1 MKESL
6 WILKNSTNEESGYVW
21 AWVSFI
27 LLFLAIPANWHKM
40 AVEHMLNLLMV
51 SMFDYIQHWINQQW
65 FRLSPF
71 TRCWLAQQIHRRRHY
86 FKNPTSSKS
95 NQNVNANMTAH
106 NSIPVDIRI
115 SLRNG
120 WFPRTMHI
128 SFILIISNLGTLAW
142 SLKHT
147 VLALHGWQL
156 RQSIQGIS
164 I

>member
-51 SMFDYIQHWINQQW
+51 SMFDYIQHWIINND
-65 FRLSPF
+65 FDYPHSRDVDS
-71 TRCWLAQQIHRRRHY
+71 R
-86 FKNPTSSKS
+86 SKS
-95 NQNVNANMTAH
+95 IAGATISKIQRLQIQSECANMTAH